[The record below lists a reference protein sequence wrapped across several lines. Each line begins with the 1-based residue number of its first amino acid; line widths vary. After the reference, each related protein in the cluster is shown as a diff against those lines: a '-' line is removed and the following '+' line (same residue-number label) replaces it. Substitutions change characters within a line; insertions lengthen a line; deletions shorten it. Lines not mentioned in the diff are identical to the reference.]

1 MALMRDTGATRLFLP
16 IDIIQQLGLKKI
28 ATIDAQTAIGPQVV
42 DVYSGLQINVE
53 GREGRDDCVCLPAG
67 QTSLLGLIPLKD
79 LGLDPDLQNQR
90 LRHLPTIG
98 KETYMTIL

>member
-42 DVYSGLQINVE
+42 DVYSGLQI
-53 GREGRDDCVCLPAG
+53 
-67 QTSLLGLIPLKD
+67 
-79 LGLDPDLQNQR
+79 
-90 LRHLPTIG
+90 
-98 KETYMTIL
+98 KE